1 MMPYAYDSFKMLV
14 EVFESGQGVLTYIRG
29 IMEYSGT
36 AGRFTKKAGGGNI
49 RSAPAV
55 RVIKNGKEMLAE

>member
-1 MMPYAYDSFKMLV
+1 MPYAYDFFKMLV

-36 AGRFTKKAGGGNI
+36 AGRSTRKQGAAISDPHRPCG
-49 RSAPAV
+49 
-55 RVIKNGKEMLAE
+55 